1 MLLCARRPWCR
12 WRRYSW
18 KVTDSILDLVG
29 ETAGSQ
35 GHPRIKMQNMEEVEI
50 FIVITLPCKTSSGL
64 NENTRSSN
72 LKCDDGSGVL
82 LHGHE
87 QGRRGDR
94 GGVHGL
100 LHHQQQLH
108 QQSSGPA
115 LESWPQSPKNL
126 GGRVALP
133 SGKFLRVRK
142 DFAHKPWTCNVD
154 FPDPLENF

>member
-1 MLLCARRPWCR
+1 MLLYTRRPWCR

-50 FIVITLPCKTSSGL
+50 FILITPPCKTSLGL
-64 NENTRSSN
+64 IENIWSEN

-87 QGRRGDR
+87 QGRCGHR

-115 LESWPQSPKNL
+115 LESWPHLDELRQKQNIYCHFNNENL
-126 GGRVALP
+126 IVLICDQCSVIIIG
-133 SGKFLRVRK
+133 
-142 DFAHKPWTCNVD
+142 TN
-154 FPDPLENF
+154 

>member
-1 MLLCARRPWCR
+1 
-12 WRRYSW
+12 
-18 KVTDSILDLVG
+18 
-29 ETAGSQ
+29 
-35 GHPRIKMQNMEEVEI
+35 MQNMEEVEI

-72 LKCDDGSGVL
+72 LKCDDGSGVFL
-82 LHGHE
+82 YGHE

-115 LESWPQSPKNL
+115 LESWPHLDELRQKRSL
-126 GGRVALP
+126 LP
-133 SGKFLRVRK
+133 S
-142 DFAHKPWTCNVD
+142 
-154 FPDPLENF
+154 